1 MGKQTPGSPDH
12 SAKKKAFRGINT
24 EGTGTVAFKFAV
36 VNQKGGVGKTTTAVN
51 LAACLAVAGE
61 DVLLLDVDPQAN
73 ATTGIGL
80 DKSKIEATIYDAILG
95 GRPLEEAIMPSA
107 IPHLDVVPS
116 TLDLAGADIEL
127 ISLISREA
135 RLKNALAPVEE
146 RYRWII
152 MDCAPALGLLTINV
166 LTAARYVLIPIQCEY
181 YALEGISQLLR
192 TVELVRRELNPSLE
206 IARVVLTMFDY
217 RTKLSQDVVR
227 EVRDHFGELVSP
239 TVVPRNVRLSE
250 APSHGLPIILYDARS
265 KGAESYRRLA
275 AEVIRFGQERSG

>member
-1 MGKQTPGSPDH
+1 M
-12 SAKKKAFRGINT
+12 AL
-24 EGTGTVAFKFAV
+24 KFAV

-61 DVLLLDVDPQAN
+61 KVLLIDIDPQAN
-73 ATTGIGL
+73 ATTGVGL
-80 DKSKIEATIYDAILG
+80 DKSKIEITVYDALLG
-95 GRPLEEAIMPSA
+95 GRPLSDAIVPSQ
-107 IPHLDVVPS
+107 IPNLDVIPS
-116 TLDLAGADIEL
+116 TIDLAGADIEL
-127 ISLISREA
+127 ISLISRES
-135 RLKNALAPVEE
+135 RLKTAMVEIE
-146 RYRWII
+146 DRYKWIL

-166 LTAARYVLIPIQCEY
+166 LTAAKYTIIPIQCEY

-192 TVELVRRELNPSLE
+192 TVELVRRELNPQLE

-227 EVRDHFGELVSP
+227 EVRDFFGELVSP

-265 KGAESYRRLA
+265 KGAESYRKLA
-275 AEVIRFGQERSG
+275 AEVIRFGQERLG